1 MAHAYTVRLPD
12 GKEYGPAD
20 LEALQAWK
28 AEGRIGPD
36 TMVWREGAADWR
48 PLSQVLETGE
58 LHADLAMVETVTVA
72 PRPSPAA
79 GLSVPAPAPAPAE
92 PIAPAD
98 APKPAPPSPRARPT
112 TPPRTARRPR
122 PSPWLI
128 LRIVIPLVI
137 LAAFVA
143 AGFFWWKAGEPAR
156 ERQRSEAEIR
166 SFGVPDRHLADEGLG
181 LRLDLPEGWI
191 LLRPDSPFFH
201 APTARFRLA
210 YPRLGAFARLQAQ
223 VEARG
228 AHSLDAGLDRALDDW
243 RLFAPGL
250 QELGRSDATVAGT
263 RARKASVSWS
273 ADGQEVRGT
282 ASLWREGWNELALL
296 AWGPGPS
303 AAEVNTATDAL
314 VSHMQMA
321 GVAAAR
327 IRAAADT
334 VASATPELSRSSV
347 EALVED
353 RLAAGQATDDLPQA
367 STRVVS
373 RGLRALTAQER
384 QEMGQIYN
392 QVYKPLKEKERARL
406 AAWLAQVRSG
416 AAVPP
421 EEGQAMREA
430 LSAGLLALPED
441 VRGRLQMLNEKAI
454 TAALAQP

>member
-1 MAHAYTVRLPD
+1 
-12 GKEYGPAD
+12 
-20 LEALQAWK
+20 
-28 AEGRIGPD
+28 
-36 TMVWREGAADWR
+36 
-48 PLSQVLETGE
+48 
-58 LHADLAMVETVTVA
+58 
-72 PRPSPAA
+72 
-79 GLSVPAPAPAPAE
+79 
-92 PIAPAD
+92 
-98 APKPAPPSPRARPT
+98 
-112 TPPRTARRPR
+112 
-122 PSPWLI
+122 
-128 LRIVIPLVI
+128 
-137 LAAFVA
+137 
-143 AGFFWWKAGEPAR
+143 
-156 ERQRSEAEIR
+156 
-166 SFGVPDRHLADEGLG
+166 
-181 LRLDLPEGWI
+181 
-191 LLRPDSPFFH
+191 
-201 APTARFRLA
+201 
-210 YPRLGAFARLQAQ
+210 LGAFARLEAQ

-228 AHSLDAGLDRALDDW
+228 AHSLDAGLDRALEDW

-296 AWGPGPS
+296 VWGPGPS

-334 VASATPELSRSSV
+334 VAPATPELSRSSV

-421 EEGQAMREA
+421 EEGQAMRQA

-441 VRGRLQMLNEKAI
+441 VRGRLQILNEKAI